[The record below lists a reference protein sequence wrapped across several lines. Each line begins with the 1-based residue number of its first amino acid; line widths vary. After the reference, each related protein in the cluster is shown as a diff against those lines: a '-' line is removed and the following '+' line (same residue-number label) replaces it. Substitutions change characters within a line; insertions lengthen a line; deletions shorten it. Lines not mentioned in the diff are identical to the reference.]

1 MIPPQKTAPVDPNV
15 PTGRW
20 TPLDS
25 RVITADRVVGWI
37 VAGVVS
43 SVLFVGVGALHLWVL
58 LSTWASIGITVAA
71 IVIALGFMVL
81 ARVWPPVEYRRTFY
95 RVDELGV
102 EICRGVVFR
111 RLIAVPRS
119 RLQHTDI
126 SEGPIERRYGLA
138 TLVLHTAGS
147 VNSSISLRGLDRGTA
162 LHLREALSPETE
174 HDAV

>member
-1 MIPPQKTAPVDPNV
+1 MIPPQKTAPVDANV
-15 PTGRW
+15 ATGTW

-43 SVLFVGVGALHLWVL
+43 SVLFVGVGVLHLLVL
-58 LSTWASIGITVAA
+58 LSAWASVGITVAA
-71 IVIALGFMVL
+71 ILIALGFMVS
-81 ARVWPPVEYRRTFY
+81 ARAWPPVEYHRISY
-95 RVDELGV
+95 RVDEHGV
-102 EICRGVVFR
+102 EIRRGVVFR

-147 VNSSISLRGLDRGTA
+147 ANSSISLRGLARGTA
-162 LHLREALSPETE
+162 VHLREALSPETD